1 MIINRA
7 NLQSLKIATRVVII
21 IFSGRLLMKYY
32 PEIKSW
38 VLSFFL

>member
-7 NLQSLKIATRVVII
+7 NLQSLKIAMRVLIM
-21 IFSGRLLMKYY
+21 IFGGRLLMKFY